1 MSPTDDGSAPAAAAE
16 PLRRRTTSG
25 PVVERPGSPEARDN
39 EPPAAPQLGRL
50 FGLAR
55 PYLGPLI
62 GVTAMMLL
70 GSAIG
75 LLTPT
80 VAGRVIDAA
89 LIEGSVQRL
98 NRVVLALI
106 ALFAALGITA
116 YLENVLLRTTGARL
130 LRDLRERLF
139 RHLVILSPD
148 FYERRP
154 VGELLSRMGS
164 DLTLVQA
171 ALTSQIPGGIQ
182 ALLRFAGT
190 LAILLVMQTRLTL
203 VALVVVPPVVLV
215 AMFFGRRLERLSREA
230 RDANA
235 NASAR
240 AEESLNGIRTVQ
252 AFQREEAE
260 SKLYGVRLIELFGI
274 QVRNAHVEGAFSGM
288 VQFSAFSA
296 FAVVLWYGGRLMLA
310 GSLTPGELT
319 AFLLYTF
326 SIATSVGQLGSLY
339 AAFRELRGASVRI
352 FELLDTEP
360 RIADPPQPVRL
371 EEIVGRLTLRNVR
384 FAYDS
389 APDVFAL
396 DGVDFDVRPGEV
408 VGLVGPS
415 GSGKTTVFNLLLR
428 FYDPVSGSVRLDGHD
443 LRELRV
449 EDVRH
454 HIAVVPQEIFLMSG
468 SIEDNL
474 RMGRP
479 QASIDE
485 VRRAAE
491 LAGADEFID
500 RLEHGYASEVG
511 QRGVRLSGG
520 QRQRL
525 AIARAFLKDP
535 AVLLLD
541 EATSA
546 LDPDSEQR
554 VQHALESLM
563 RGRTTLVIAHRLV
576 TARRADRILVFERGR
591 VVATGTHEELHATN
605 ELYRRYWT
613 LQSLQFHATPS
624 AE

>member
-1 MSPTDDGSAPAAAAE
+1 MRPTDDGSAPEAAAAAE
-16 PLRRRTTSG
+16 AELR
-25 PVVERPGSPEARDN
+25 P
-39 EPPAAPQLGRL
+39 PQLGRL

-55 PYLGPLI
+55 PYLRPLI

-89 LIEGSVQRL
+89 LIDGSGERL

-106 ALFAALGITA
+106 ALFAALGTTA
-116 YLENVLLRTTGARL
+116 YLENVLLRTTGAQL

-139 RHLVILSPD
+139 GHLVILSPD
-148 FYERRP
+148 FFERRP

-164 DLTLVQA
+164 DLTLVQS

-190 LAILLVMQTRLTL
+190 LAILLVMQTQLTL

-215 AMFFGRRLERLSREA
+215 AMYFGRRLERLSREA

-252 AFQREEAE
+252 AFQREGAE
-260 SKLYGVRLIELFGI
+260 SSLYRKRLLDLFGI
-274 QVRNAHVEGAFSGM
+274 QVRNAHVEGAFSGL

-360 RIADPPQPVRL
+360 RIADPPQPACPG
-371 EEIVGRLTLRNVR
+371 EILGRLTLRDVR

-389 APDVFAL
+389 TPEVFAL

-428 FYDPVSGSVRLDGHD
+428 FYDPVDGSVRLDGHD

-449 EDVRH
+449 EDVRR

-479 QASIDE
+479 DATTEE

-500 RLEHGYASEVG
+500 RLEQGYASEVG

-546 LDPDSEQR
+546 LDPDSELR
-554 VQHALESLM
+554 VQNALQTLM

-576 TARRADRILVFERGR
+576 TARRADRILVFERGG
-591 VVATGTHEELHATN
+591 VVATGTHEELYATN

-613 LQSLQFHATPS
+613 LQSLQFQDAAS
-624 AE
+624 AG

>member
-1 MSPTDDGSAPAAAAE
+1 MRPTDDGSAPEAAAAAAE
-16 PLRRRTTSG
+16 AEL
-25 PVVERPGSPEARDN
+25 
-39 EPPAAPQLGRL
+39 PPPQLRRL

-55 PYLGPLI
+55 PYLRPLI

-75 LLTPT
+75 LLTPA

-89 LIEGSVQRL
+89 LIDGDGQRL

-106 ALFAALGITA
+106 ALFAALGTTA

-139 RHLVILSPD
+139 GHLVILSPD
-148 FYERRP
+148 FFERRP

-190 LAILLVMQTRLTL
+190 LAILLVMQTQLTL

-215 AMFFGRRLERLSREA
+215 AVYFGRRLEKLSREA

-252 AFQREEAE
+252 AFQHEGAE
-260 SKLYGVRLIELFGI
+260 SALYGKRLLELFGI
-274 QVRNAHVEGAFSGM
+274 QVRNAHVEGAFSGL

-352 FELLDTEP
+352 FELLDTPP
-360 RIADPPQPVRL
+360 RISDPPQPVRPV
-371 EEIVGRLTLRNVR
+371 EILGHLTLRDVR

-389 APDVFAL
+389 TPEVFAL
-396 DGVDFDVRPGEV
+396 DGVDFEVRPGEV

-449 EDVRH
+449 EDVRRN
-454 HIAVVPQEIFLMSG
+454 IAVVPQEIFLMSG
-468 SIEDNL
+468 SIEANL

-479 QASIDE
+479 DATLDE
-485 VRRAAE
+485 VQRAAE

-546 LDPDSEQR
+546 LDPDSELR
-554 VQHALESLM
+554 VQNALETLM

-591 VVATGTHEELHATN
+591 VVATGTHEELYATN

-613 LQSLQFHATPS
+613 LQSLQFHDATP
-624 AE
+624 AQ

>member
-1 MSPTDDGSAPAAAAE
+1 MRPNDDGSAPVAAAE
-16 PLRRRTTSG
+16 PLRRRSTG
-25 PVVERPGSPEARDN
+25 PASAAADAHAGAAAED
-39 EPPAAPQLGRL
+39 PAAPQLGRL

-55 PYLGPLI
+55 PYLRPLI

-70 GSAIG
+70 ASGIG

-89 LIEGSVQRL
+89 LIEGSVERL

-116 YLENVLLRTTGARL
+116 YLENVLLRTTGAQL

-139 RHLVILSPD
+139 GHLVILSPD
-148 FYERRP
+148 FYEKRP

-164 DLTLVQA
+164 DLTLVQS

-190 LAILLVMQTRLTL
+190 LAILLVMQTQLTL
-203 VALVVVPPVVLV
+203 VALVVVPPVVLI
-215 AMFFGRRLERLSREA
+215 AMFFGRRLEKLSREG
-230 RDANA
+230 RDASA
-235 NASAR
+235 DASAR

-252 AFQREEAE
+252 AFQREAIE
-260 SKLYGVRLIELFGI
+260 SRLYGLRLRELFRI
-274 QVRNAHVEGAFSGM
+274 QVRNAHVEGGFAGM

-296 FAVVLWYGGRLMLA
+296 FAVVLWYGGRLMLQ

-326 SIATSVGQLGSLY
+326 SIATSVGQLGALY

-352 FELLDTEP
+352 FELLDTVP
-360 RIADPPQPVRL
+360 RIADPPVAVPVD
-371 EEIVGRLTLRNVR
+371 EIVGRLTLRNVR

-389 APDVFAL
+389 TGDVYAL
-396 DGVDFDVRPGEV
+396 DGVDFEVRPGEV

-428 FYDPVSGSVRLDGHD
+428 FYDPAEGSVRLDDHD

-449 EDVRH
+449 EDVRR

-479 QASIDE
+479 DATFDE

-554 VQHALESLM
+554 VQTALESLM

-576 TARRADRILVFERGR
+576 TARRADRILVFERGA
-591 VVATGTHEELHATN
+591 VVATGTHEELYESN

-613 LQSLQFHATPS
+613 LQSLQFHATPPRS
-624 AE
+624 